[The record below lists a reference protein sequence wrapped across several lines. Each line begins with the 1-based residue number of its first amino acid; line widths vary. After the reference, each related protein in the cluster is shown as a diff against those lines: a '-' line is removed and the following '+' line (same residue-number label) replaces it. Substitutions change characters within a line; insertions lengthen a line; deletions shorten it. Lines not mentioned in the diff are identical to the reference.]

1 MNKEETIAEAV
12 QEYQNDSLVPVR
24 GVAKKYKLDHTTL
37 GRHINNLYRR
47 CKPGP
52 LPIFTEREEDSLMLW
67 IEPHVDFGL
76 SLRDIDLVRK
86 ANQLLAS
93 KRETEAEE
101 LPASVGQAW
110 LEGFYDRHLIL
121 TKKKGEPTDP
131 QRFMLSKEK
140 LTNWFSM
147 LKQVIDDAHILHDRI
162 LNANEMLPGKSTADL
177 QPLDKVVFA
186 VFKKK
191 YRDAIY
197 TSDPTSIKDKWSVI
211 DLMKLA
217 SDVLEQS
224 VTPSLIQSAFLHT
237 GIELFNAEEIIT
249 KMFDRPSVR
258 ASVCDET
265 LRTVL
270 APTFV
275 TVSWKDPYQCNRH

>member
-1 MNKEETIAEAV
+1 MNKDETIAE
-12 QEYQNDSLVPVR
+12 LHHP
-24 GVAKKYKLDHTTL
+24 TL
-37 GRHINNLYRR
+37 GRYINNPCRR
-47 CKPGP
+47 CKPEP

-110 LEGFYDRHLIL
+110 LEGFYDQHPIL
-121 TKKKGEPTDP
+121 TKKKGETTDP

-191 YRDAIY
+191 YRDAIH

-224 VTPSLIQSAFLHT
+224 VTPSLIQSAFLYT
-237 GIELFNAEEIIT
+237 GIEPFNAEEIIT
-249 KMFDRPSVR
+249 KMFDRPSV
-258 ASVCDET
+258 
-265 LRTVL
+265 
-270 APTFV
+270 
-275 TVSWKDPYQCNRH
+275 